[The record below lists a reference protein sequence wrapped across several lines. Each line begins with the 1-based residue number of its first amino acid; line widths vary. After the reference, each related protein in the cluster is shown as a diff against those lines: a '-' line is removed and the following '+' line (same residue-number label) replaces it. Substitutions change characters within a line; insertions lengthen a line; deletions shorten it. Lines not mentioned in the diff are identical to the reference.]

1 MMSNAVAVSNN
12 PLVTLNPFD
21 PSELGYPPMLPIE
34 LAMRIAPVD
43 EICGAYGITLQEFE
57 AMTQDPLFIQAFRN
71 AKDAL
76 SKDGM
81 SFKIKAKM
89 QAEALLQKSW
99 AIIHDPSTPSAVKA
113 DLIKHTVRWAEYEPK
128 PSAAGPGG
136 LGAAFQININLG
148 DSA

>member
-1 MMSNAVAVSNN
+1 MNLTQAPAVASST

-21 PSELGYPPMLPIE
+21 PSELGFPPMLPLE

-43 EICGAYGITLQEFE
+43 EICAAYGITLAEFE
-57 AMTQDPLFIQAFRN
+57 TLTQDTLFVQAFRN
-71 AKDAL
+71 AKEAL
-76 SKDGM
+76 LKDGM

-89 QAEALLQKSW
+89 QAEALLAKSW

-128 PSAAGPGG
+128 PSVGGPGG
-136 LGAAFQININLG
+136 LGNAFQININLG
-148 DSA
+148 G